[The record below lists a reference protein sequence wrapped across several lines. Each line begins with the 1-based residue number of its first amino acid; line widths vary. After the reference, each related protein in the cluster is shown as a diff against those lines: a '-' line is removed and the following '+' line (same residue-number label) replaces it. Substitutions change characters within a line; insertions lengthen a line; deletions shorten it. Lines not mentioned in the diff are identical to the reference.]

1 MLKTVNKKQFHYLLI
16 KFLMKKRLL
25 HDFIS
30 ISRKYKLSESYKNTY
45 RGTKFVENFS
55 EDDDASTHLYK
66 CIDVYVENN
75 ILGNRNNNLY
85 HGTILGFFR
94 YLPAGVPFSA
104 WNEWKNASQEW
115 ENMYWETKYVED

>member
-16 KFLMKKRLL
+16 KFLMKKNLL
-25 HDFIS
+25 RDFVS
-30 ISRKYKLSESYKNTY
+30 TSRKYKLSESYKNTY
-45 RGTKFVENFS
+45 RGTKFIVIFS

-75 ILGNRNNNLY
+75 IIKKNNNLY

-94 YLPAGVPFSA
+94 YLPSGVPFSE
-104 WNEWKNASQEW
+104 WNKWKDISQEW
-115 ENMYWETKYVED
+115 EKMYRDTEYVKD